1 MAADLSGTRGL
12 RIRRSPAQFGH
23 KTGNRAIAGP
33 FKRPGRGH
41 RRRTGAESVGAP
53 LSRDGSPPG
62 NAPAPV
68 LPLCTTDEPS

>member
-1 MAADLSGTRGL
+1 MAADLKDVHVSGTCHW
-12 RIRRSPAQFGH
+12 SPQPGYKAGDRV
-23 KTGNRAIAGP
+23 TTGP
-33 FKRPGRGH
+33 FGPGRGH

-68 LPLCTTDEPS
+68 LPPNTTDEQS